1 MAFSLKLPKLSIA
14 GEGAVQEAI
23 TNLGHKKDLTRA
35 FVVTD
40 KQLLDYGVLDTLF
53 TALEAL
59 EFEYV
64 VFDDVVPNPTA
75 TLVHKGATQYQASDC
90 DCLIAVGGGSAIDC
104 AKAIRIIASNGGQIS
119 DYEGIGKVV
128 VDGDFFIAIN
138 TTAGTSAEVTSN
150 SVITDEARQVKM
162 VIIDD
167 HQIPDIA
174 VNDPTLMLGLPA
186 HVTAATG
193 MDALTHAV
201 EAYVSVGSH
210 TLTKPTALEAIRLI
224 TQWLPV
230 AVDDGLNLEA
240 RDQLA
245 CAQFLAGMAFNSA
258 GLGLVHAMAHQP
270 GATHNLPHGVCNAII
285 LPHVCRF
292 NAQDNPRPFRDIAV
306 SMGCDVTDM
315 DDIQAADACIDAIFM
330 LSQRVGIPVSF
341 SSMGVEGIDLDQWVG
356 KALNDPCLGG
366 NPRVPSN
373 VEIHDLYVQ
382 VV

>member
-23 TNLGHKKDLTRA
+23 GHLSGKNLTRA
-35 FVVTD
+35 FIVTD
-40 KQLLDYGVLDTLF
+40 KQLVDYGVLDTLF
-53 TALEAL
+53 KALDDCA
-59 EFEYV
+59 FEYD
-64 VFDDVVPNPTA
+64 VFEEVTPNPTA
-75 TLVHKGATQYQASDC
+75 TLVHNGARQYQDHGC
-90 DCLIAVGGGSAIDC
+90 DCFIAVGGGSAIDC
-104 AKAIRIIASNGGQIS
+104 AKAVRVITSCGGDIS
-119 DYEGIGKVV
+119 EYEGIGKVPE
-128 VDGDFFIAIN
+128 DGDFFIAIN
-138 TTAGTSAEVTSN
+138 TTAGTSAEMTSN

-186 HVTAATG
+186 NVTAATG
-193 MDALTHAV
+193 MDALTHAI

-224 TQWLPV
+224 TEWLPV

-240 RDQLA
+240 REQLA

-270 GATHNLPHGVCNAII
+270 GATHNLPHGVCNAIL

-292 NAQDNPRPFRDIAV
+292 NAQENPQPFADIAKAMGSDV
-306 SMGCDVTDM
+306 SQLDADN
-315 DDIQAADACIDAIFM
+315 AADECIKRIFA
-330 LSQRVGIPVSF
+330 LSERVGIPVSF
-341 SSMGVEGIDLDQWVG
+341 AAMGVDNIDIQQWVG

-366 NPRVPSN
+366 NPRVPSD
-373 VEIHDLYVQ
+373 EQIHAIYQQ

>member
-1 MAFSLKLPKLSIA
+1 M
-14 GEGAVQEAI
+14 
-23 TNLGHKKDLTRA
+23 
-35 FVVTD
+35 
-40 KQLLDYGVLDTLF
+40 
-53 TALEAL
+53 
-59 EFEYV
+59 
-64 VFDDVVPNPTA
+64 
-75 TLVHKGATQYQASDC
+75 
-90 DCLIAVGGGSAIDC
+90 
-104 AKAIRIIASNGGQIS
+104 
-119 DYEGIGKVV
+119 
-128 VDGDFFIAIN
+128 
-138 TTAGTSAEVTSN
+138 TSN

-174 VNDPTLMLGLPA
+174 VNDPTLMLGLPS

-193 MDALTHAV
+193 MDALTHAI

-292 NAQDNPRPFRDIAV
+292 NAQANPRPFRDIAV
-306 SMGCDVTDM
+306 AMGCDVTGMADT
-315 DDIQAADACIDAIFM
+315 QAADACIEAIFM

-341 SSMGVEGIDLDQWVG
+341 SSMGVEGIDLEQWVG

-373 VEIHDLYVQ
+373 VEIHDLYLQ